1 MALNFKIYETKHDAD
16 LFLADQIRKQLSLNP
31 DSTLVLDLNEKLDDA
46 YDFLIGEINNH
57 PASLSNVKLFLANSE
72 GGAKFNQLDL
82 PDQQIRN
89 IKSDEDLDRHLD
101 KKEKLNV
108 AVLNLDHEFKGFK
121 SGESSD
127 LLFGAKELFIYASG
141 VDASETVRKLY
152 DADMSRDSALSKVK
166 KHRMVTVI
174 LDEDAA
180 SKLDKDI
187 REFYTYKFA

>member
-31 DSTLVLDLNEKLDDA
+31 DSTIVLDLNEKLDDA

-57 PASLSNVKLFLANSE
+57 PVSLSNVKLFLANSE

-101 KKEKLNV
+101 TKETL
-108 AVLNLDHEFKGFK
+108 
-121 SGESSD
+121 
-127 LLFGAKELFIYASG
+127 
-141 VDASETVRKLY
+141 RKLY